1 MKHATTIRGIKG
13 GVGTS
18 TLAVLLA
25 AELVR
30 RTNSAPVLL
39 IERGEDCATIDGR
52 PVVRLEAQ
60 LEEYN
65 PAPDRGRLLIAS
77 NVNRSADLVRVIDAL
92 EAFAGTE
99 EPPLVLVDS
108 GVDYWEGAALDI
120 LTVQN
125 DFLSLRRYLADD
137 NARAAELA
145 VVLET
150 DRALGM
156 REVRDI
162 TGVEPIAVLPY
173 DRSISRSVDAGTLG
187 MRTPKAVG
195 NTLAELAELVITRSA
210 KSRRPAIRINEHL

>member
-52 PVVRLEAQ
+52 PVIRLEAQ

-65 PAPDRGRLLIAS
+65 PDRSRLLIAS

-99 EPPLVLVDS
+99 EPPLVLVDT

-120 LTVQN
+120 LTIRN
-125 DFLSLRRYLADD
+125 EFLSLRRYLADD

-145 VVLET
+145 VILEHE
-150 DRALGM
+150 RPLGLK
-156 REVRDI
+156 EVRDI
-162 TGVEPIAVLPY
+162 TGVEPIAVLPH
-173 DRSISRSVDAGTLG
+173 DLSIARSTDAGTLG
-187 MRTPKAVG
+187 MRTPKVIG
-195 NTLAELAELVITRSA
+195 NRLAELAELVITRSA
-210 KSRRPAIRINEHL
+210 KSRRPKAHIPEY